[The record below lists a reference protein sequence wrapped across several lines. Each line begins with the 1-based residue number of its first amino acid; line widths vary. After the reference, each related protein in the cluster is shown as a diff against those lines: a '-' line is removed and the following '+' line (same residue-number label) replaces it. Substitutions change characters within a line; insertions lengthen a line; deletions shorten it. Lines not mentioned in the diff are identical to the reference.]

1 MTSRILF
8 NINNKFKPNILKK
21 KIIINKINNINKNK
35 NKFTFVHPT
44 KCGGTSIAEILRN
57 NYSKFFTVVYEH
69 KTLCYDR
76 NNPIILVRDPV
87 DRFKSMYKYWKYGSE
102 KYGNNLKIKN
112 YNKNNITIKDY
123 INLIKI
129 KSPILNSS
137 YTWDK
142 HYSPITDWI
151 KVSNYKYLIIIKYCK
166 DLNVPF
172 QKMINTLNIPNLN
185 IKIPHINISKT
196 REDIILDEEDLQF
209 IKEHF
214 KKDYELIDLINTNPT
229 LFRSVF

>member
-1 MTSRILF
+1 MNNLLNKRNKRKRI
-8 NINNKFKPNILKK
+8 IIILKK
-21 KIIINKINNINKNK
+21 KINNNN

-44 KCGGTSIAEILRN
+44 KCGGSSIAEILRN
-57 NYSKFFTVVYEH
+57 NYSNFFTVVREH
-69 KTLCYDR
+69 KTLCYDK

-102 KYGNNLKIKN
+102 KYVKNLKFVN
-112 YNKNNITIKDY
+112 YTKNITIKDY
-123 INLIKI
+123 INLIKN
-129 KSPILNSS
+129 KSPILNTL

-151 KVSNYKYLIIIKYCK
+151 KVSNYNNLIVIKYCN
-166 DLNVPF
+166 DLNIPF

-185 IKIPHINISKT
+185 IQIPHINISKT
-196 REDIILDEEDLQF
+196 KEDIILDEEDLQF
-209 IKEHF
+209 IKEYF
-214 KKDYELIDLINTNPT
+214 KKDYELIELINTNPK

>member
-1 MTSRILF
+1 MNKLLL
-8 NINNKFKPNILKK
+8 NVNNRKK
-21 KIIINKINNINKNK
+21 KIIIFKKKIINNNNN

-44 KCGGTSIAEILRN
+44 KCGGTSISKILKN
-57 NYSKFFTVVYEH
+57 NYSNFFTVANEH
-69 KTLCYDR
+69 KTLCYDK

-102 KYGNNLKIKN
+102 KYIKNLKSINYTKN
-112 YNKNNITIKDY
+112 VTVKDY

-129 KSPILNSS
+129 KSPILNTL

-151 KVSNYKYLIIIKYCK
+151 KVSNYKNLIIIKYCK
-166 DLNVPF
+166 DLNIPF
-172 QKMINTLNIPNLN
+172 QKMINTLNIPTLN
-185 IKIPHINISKT
+185 IQIPHINISKT
-196 REDIILDEEDLQF
+196 NENIIFDDEDLQF
-209 IKEHF
+209 IKEYF
-214 KKDYELIDLINTNPT
+214 KKDYELIELINTNPK

>member
-1 MTSRILF
+1 MNNLLLNF
-8 NINNKFKPNILKK
+8 NNRREKIIISK
-21 KIIINKINNINKNK
+21 KIIIKSNNN

-44 KCGGTSIAEILRN
+44 KCGGTSIAKILKN
-57 NYSKFFTVVYEH
+57 NYSNFFTVVNEH
-69 KTLCYDR
+69 KTLCYDK

-102 KYGNNLKIKN
+102 KYIKN
-112 YNKNNITIKDY
+112 SKFINYTKNITIKDY

-129 KSPILNSS
+129 KSPILNTL

-151 KVSNYKYLIIIKYCK
+151 KVSNYKNLIIIKYCK
-166 DLNVPF
+166 DLNIPF

-185 IKIPHINISKT
+185 IQIPHINISKT
-196 REDIILDEEDLQF
+196 NENIILDDEDLQF
-209 IKEHF
+209 IKEYF
-214 KKDYELIDLINTNPT
+214 KKDYELIELINTKPK